1 MNANI
6 SKRLST
12 ACLAALFCCGA
23 LTTAVAGEAQTGI
36 TVKYGDLNLSN
47 AKGVAT
53 LYGRIER
60 AATAVCGAS
69 PSPAPLGFKRV
80 REQCRAEAIA
90 NAIQAVNI
98 DVLTAMH
105 KEKAS
110 RRFG

>member
-12 ACLAALFCCGA
+12 ACLAALLCCGA
-23 LTTAVAGEAQTGI
+23 LTNAVAGEQKVI

-47 AKGVAT
+47 PKGVAT
-53 LYGRIER
+53 LYGRIQR
-60 AATAVCGAS
+60 AATVVCGSS
-69 PSPAPLGFKRV
+69 PSPSPLSLKRAS
-80 REQCRAEAIA
+80 EQCKAEAIA
-90 NAIQAVNI
+90 NAIRAVNN

-110 RRFG
+110 RRYG

>member
-1 MNANI
+1 MNANVA
-6 SKRLST
+6 KRLSA
-12 ACLAALFCCGA
+12 ACLAALFCSGV
-23 LTTAVAGEAQTGI
+23 LSNAVAGEAPTI

-47 AKGVAT
+47 PKGVAT

-60 AATAVCGAS
+60 AATVVCGAS
-69 PSPAPLGFKRV
+69 PSPAPLGFKRA
-80 REQCRAEAIA
+80 REQCRTEAIA
-90 NAIQAVNI
+90 NAIKAVNI

>member
-1 MNANI
+1 MNTNI
-6 SKRLST
+6 AKRLSA
-12 ACLAALFCCGA
+12 ACLAALFCSGV
-23 LTTAVAGEAQTGI
+23 LSTAVAGEAQPTI
-36 TVKYGDLNLSN
+36 TVSYGDLNLSN

-69 PSPAPLGFKRV
+69 PSPAPLGFKRA
-80 REQCRAEAIA
+80 REHCRTEAIA
-90 NAIQAVNI
+90 NAIKAVNV

-105 KEKAS
+105 KEKQP